1 MDEDTKNVKLYQQVS
16 AFSNKS
22 HYSCKLCKYETKYS
36 QDIKRH
42 SIIHTQTI
50 DERKQ
55 FKCDQ
60 CGSKYRDKRDLKVH
74 IQSKHEDTKLSCNLC
89 TFQSNSVNTFRYHY
103 NLVHRGISHKCNI
116 CDKIVSHKGNLKI
129 HMERNHNIKKE
140 FKNETESKIACQ
152 LCTFKSDETS
162 LKLHFT
168 KVHEGLCFQCVLCKT
183 EFSSEDDL
191 NQHVQNSHQNDDDH
205 HTKDPLCLEL
215 REVTAENIFGK
226 EGIAEKSCFKF
237 PIDQVKS
244 KFDIDIAD
252 NLTEFQ
258 TKLNSQTLSE
268 NGRKKSK
275 NIEKFQCTICP
286 YVPSSKS
293 LYVI

>member
-55 FKCDQ
+55 FKCAQ

-89 TFQSNSVNTFRYHY
+89 TFQSNNVNTFRYHY
-103 NLVHRGISHKCNI
+103 NLVHKSRCNI

-129 HMERNHNIKKE
+129 HMERNHKKKQ
-140 FKNETESKIACQ
+140 FKYETESKIACQ
-152 LCTFKSDETS
+152 LCTFKSDITS
-162 LKLHFT
+162 MKLHFT

-183 EFSSEDDL
+183 DFSSEEDL
-191 NQHVQNSHQNDDDH
+191 NHHVQNSHQDDNDVD

-215 REVTAENIFGK
+215 KEVTAE
-226 EGIAEKSCFKF
+226 
-237 PIDQVKS
+237 
-244 KFDIDIAD
+244 
-252 NLTEFQ
+252 
-258 TKLNSQTLSE
+258 
-268 NGRKKSK
+268 
-275 NIEKFQCTICP
+275 EKFWEERDCKEILQ
-286 YVPSSKS
+286 
-293 LYVI
+293 